1 MQEQLRKYADLAI
14 RIGVNLQPGQL
25 LIINAPVEQ
34 YAFARLVMELA
45 YEVGASEVIIDYA
58 DDEATKGRFLHS
70 DNFDAFPSW
79 KVDRIKE
86 WDSKGAAYLKLI
98 TELPDN
104 LAGVAPERITQFSKV
119 RGNALSFHTAKLRS
133 YAIRWGL
140 IVVPN
145 PIWAG
150 KLFLGDEGAMDK
162 LWQLILQG
170 SRAVGDD
177 PVGDWLNHGEQLVSH
192 VDRLNQHQFDSLHFS
207 NGLGTDLTVG
217 LPQNH
222 VWIGGAVKG
231 NDKIP
236 FFPNIPTEEIFTAP
250 HRLRV
255 DGKLV
260 GSKPLIYGGK
270 IIHGFSLTFEAG
282 CIVDFSA
289 ESGFDQLAAL
299 LATDTGTR
307 YLGEIALVASDS
319 PLART
324 ETLFYNT
331 LFDENT
337 ACHLGIGN
345 ANPSNL
351 ENGNQ
356 MTGNER
362 EMAGLNTSC
371 MLVNATFGTSDMK
384 VVGVR
389 LGESEMIIMDKGGFT
404 LPFE

>member
-1 MQEQLRKYADLAI
+1 MQEQLRKYANLAV

-25 LIINAPVEQ
+25 LIINTPVEQ
-34 YAFARLVMELA
+34 YAFARLVMEFA
-45 YEVGASEVIIDYA
+45 YVAGASEVIIDYS
-58 DDEATKGRFLHS
+58 DDEETKRRFLHS

-86 WDSKGAAYLKLI
+86 WDSKNAAYLHLI

-104 LAGVAPERITQFSKV
+104 LAGIDPKRIAQFSKV
-119 RGNALSFHTAKLRS
+119 RSDALSFHTAKFHS

-145 PIWAG
+145 PIWAE
-150 KLFLGDEGAMDK
+150 KLFPGDEGAMAK

-170 SRAVGDD
+170 SRATGDD
-177 PVGDWLNHGEQLVSH
+177 PVGDWLNHGEQLMTH
-192 VDRLNQHQFDSLHFS
+192 VDRLNRHQFNYLHFS
-207 NGLGTDLTVG
+207 NSLGTDLTVG

-250 HRLRV
+250 HRLLV
-255 DGKLV
+255 DGKLI

-282 CIVDFSA
+282 CIVNFSA
-289 ESGFDQLAAL
+289 ESGYDQLAAL
-299 LATDTGTR
+299 LDTDAGTR
-307 YLGEIALVASDS
+307 YLGEIALVAIDS

-324 ETLFYNT
+324 DTLFYNT

-351 ENGNQ
+351 ESGNQ
-356 MTGNER
+356 MTADER

-371 MLVNATFGTSDMK
+371 MLVNATFGTSDMQ
-384 VVGVR
+384 VVGIR
-389 LGESEMIIMDKGGFT
+389 LDESKMVIMDKGRFK
-404 LPFE
+404 LP